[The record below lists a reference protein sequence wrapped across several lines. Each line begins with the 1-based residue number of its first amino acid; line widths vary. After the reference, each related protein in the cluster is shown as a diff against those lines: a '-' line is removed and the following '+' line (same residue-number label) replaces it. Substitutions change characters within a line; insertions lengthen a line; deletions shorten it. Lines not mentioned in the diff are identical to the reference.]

1 MKINKNT
8 FNQLLSCLLLILLS
22 TLSLSSVAKSV
33 EDLIKNNELTIKIK
47 LTASDNIIAKQP
59 VTLVIEVA
67 TNRWFAKGTKIHDI
81 DLSETVILPNSK
93 LTINGTERI
102 NGETWVVQTHEIVMY
117 PMQVGVYALEPI
129 LVDVSINT
137 ENDGIVSGTIETT
150 ALEFE
155 TSKPAELE
163 SIEHY
168 IVTTELSLV
177 IESSFDKSKQYQ
189 VGEAITET
197 VTIKVKDVPSMM
209 ILPLVK
215 AEFKGLSIYQKPVKV
230 SDKNVRGINTGTREE
245 STTYIFEKAGEYQLP
260 EQTVYWWN
268 PETSQLKSEIILS
281 RKWTVAGTSLG
292 KYQSSETTSN
302 ESLIKNY
309 IVNLLIII
317 LLMLILW
324 QGVKHKKWLMNF
336 YKKATNKKLR
346 DCKNN
351 FLTAIQQQQWQLACQ
366 QLYLFIYANKLQQRI
381 DKPLNQERVYICF
394 KDYFSDDV
402 VKMLL
407 VNKLLKAAYQKSDE
421 RLSIAEA
428 KSLIKKKQKIK
439 LSLSLFNKTKKIK
452 LNPMNE
458 GM

>member
-1 MKINKNT
+1 MIINKNK

-22 TLSLSSVAKSV
+22 TLSNSSIAKSV
-33 EDLIKNNELTIKIK
+33 ENLIKNKELSIK
-47 LTASDNIIAKQP
+47 ASLIVSDEIIAKQP
-59 VTLVIEVA
+59 VTLVIQIA

-81 DLSETVILPNSK
+81 DLTETVILPNSE

-102 NGETWVVQTHEIVMY
+102 NGATWVVQTHEIVMY

-137 ENDGIVSGTIETT
+137 ENDGIISGTIQTKT
-150 ALEFE
+150 LQFE
-155 TSKPAELE
+155 TSKPTELE

-168 IVTTELSLV
+168 IVTSELSIA
-177 IESSFDKSKQYQ
+177 IESSFDDAKEYQ

-215 AEFKGLSIYQKPVKV
+215 TELAGVSIYQKPVNV
-230 SDKNVRGINTGTREE
+230 SDKNVRGTITGIREE

-260 EQTVYWWN
+260 QQTVYWWN
-268 PETSQLKSEIILS
+268 PETEELKTDSIPA
-281 RKWTVAGTSLG
+281 RKWTVSGTSLG
-292 KYQSSETTSN
+292 KYQSSETALN

-309 IVNLLIII
+309 IVNILIVILII
-317 LLMLILW
+317 LILW

-336 YKKATNKKLR
+336 YKKTTNKKLR

-366 QLYLFIYANKLQQRI
+366 QLYLFIYANKLHQII
-381 DKPLNQERVYICF
+381 DKPLNQKRVYICF

-402 VKMLL
+402 DKILL
-407 VNKLLKAAYQKSDE
+407 VNKLLQAGYQKSDE
-421 RLSIAEA
+421 RLTIAEA

-439 LSLSLFNKTKKIK
+439 SSLSLFYSIKKIK